1 LRAKSQ
7 QSDLRNRQG
16 GDSLPLSETNQ
27 KVKQMEDEIYE
38 TTYHV
43 DWTVEGDFNVW
54 RANFTDKESYLR
66 FVNQRHI
73 TVLEVTTT
81 RR

>member
-1 LRAKSQ
+1 M
-7 QSDLRNRQG
+7 
-16 GDSLPLSETNQ
+16 
-27 KVKQMEDEIYE
+27 KQNCDIYE

-43 DWTVEGDFNVW
+43 DWTVEGDFSVW